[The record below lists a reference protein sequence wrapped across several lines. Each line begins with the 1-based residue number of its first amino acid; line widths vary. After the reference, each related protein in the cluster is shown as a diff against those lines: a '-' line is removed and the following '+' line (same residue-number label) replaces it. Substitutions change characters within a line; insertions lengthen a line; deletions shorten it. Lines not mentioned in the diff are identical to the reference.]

1 MQKEIA
7 LLPKLLNQACG
18 IIIKF
23 VSDKAKISG
32 EFETNK
38 IYSPENLCRTK
49 LERKCQ
55 KKVAQKRVKN
65 ES

>member
-1 MQKEIA
+1 MQKEIS

-32 EFETNK
+32 EFETSK
-38 IYSPENLCRTK
+38 IYSP
-49 LERKCQ
+49 
-55 KKVAQKRVKN
+55 
-65 ES
+65 